1 MRILDYPCNMRL
13 SARKMVIQCLDA
25 WKINNGNKY
34 IYLIITDR
42 NISDRN
48 LDIIVF
54 RIHPRVN
61 MDNID
66 GCSELMGFNG
76 ANEYIYPVFMKRR
89 HGRVYGYDKT
99 VRYNMEYIP
108 TN

>member
-1 MRILDYPCNMRL
+1 
-13 SARKMVIQCLDA
+13 
-25 WKINNGNKY
+25 
-34 IYLIITDR
+34 
-42 NISDRN
+42 
-48 LDIIVF
+48 
-54 RIHPRVN
+54 